1 MSYTLTHL
9 HIYTLTSISSF
20 QGASHI
26 FFHSATGTRTRMA
39 WVKAEYS
46 SQLHCGGMVRE
57 RKSSVIVFLIKYN
70 SCSIPN
76 FVCMFLYVLYTYTF
90 TRSHCPV
97 HIAEPLS
104 HKVTLPS
111 HHCRAAI
118 AQSPGGR
125 GGRGAFPF
133 LLAFVVAPI
142 YGLGHVCVFSC
153 MCWLKGLRGRN
164 SPTCTLSQNGYG
176 GDCKC
181 V

>member
-125 GGRGAFPF
+125 GGGGIPVSASFRGCTYIWIRTCVCLFMHV
-133 LLAFVVAPI
+133 LVKRLARPQQPNL
-142 YGLGHVCVFSC
+142 YLEPK
-153 MCWLKGLRGRN
+153 WLRWRL
-164 SPTCTLSQNGYG
+164 
-176 GDCKC
+176 
-181 V
+181 